1 MDSAAR
7 IAARPSGQREH
18 RLLLL
23 VSYALTA
30 SAAAVTTVAVAASGA
45 PSHPAL
51 VGLTRGLIMATPI
64 AIGLYV
70 WQRPAGGRFG
80 LLLIGAGAG
89 CFVTT
94 LAESRHA
101 GLYTVGRTAGWLLEV
116 LVVYLVLAFP
126 SGRLSERVDRVLV
139 GAMGV
144 ALVAL
149 FLPRL
154 ALANHFDV
162 PSRFTSC
169 VHHCPPNAL
178 FALHHEPAVVDGLL
192 RPLGAAMVLAVMIGV
207 GFRLWQKGRQATPL
221 TRRTL
226 GPIFVVSIAVAS
238 ILSIGL
244 AARQIDA
251 YAWTARASA
260 WLLAFAVPAIA
271 VAFLAGLLRWRLFA
285 ARALQR
291 VAESVRSVP
300 TAITLR
306 RELAAALDDPALEIA
321 FPVSE
326 GEDGWIDGRG
336 LPLALPGPGSGR
348 SASAIRTGPDR
359 TAVIIHDEAL
369 STHPELVNAA
379 AGVAALVLDNHR
391 LAAEAAKSLREVQ
404 RSRARIATSAERERR
419 RIERDL
425 HDGAQQ
431 RLVALRIELELAENL
446 VRHDPERGVALL
458 RKLEGEVEEA
468 LDELRALAH
477 GVYPPLLADRGLPE
491 ALRAAGTRCT
501 IPVDLRARDVGRY
514 PPEVE
519 SAVYFCV
526 LEALQNALKH
536 AKDARQ
542 AVIRLDGAY
551 SALRFSVRDN
561 GGGTPDGTVRAGAGI
576 TNMRDRLAAVGGDV
590 EVISTPGESMEV
602 RGSVPIG

>member
-51 VGLTRGLIMATPI
+51 VGLTRGLIVATPI
-64 AIGLYV
+64 AVGLYV

-101 GLYTVGRTAGWLLEV
+101 GLYTVGRMAGWLLEV

-162 PSRFTSC
+162 PSSFTSC

-178 FALHHEPAVVDGLL
+178 FALHHEPAVVDDLL

-244 AARQIDA
+244 VARQIDA
-251 YAWTARASA
+251 NAWTARASA

-285 ARALQR
+285 GRALQR
-291 VAESVRSVP
+291 VAQSVRSVP

-321 FPVSE
+321 FPMSE

-336 LPLALPGPGSGR
+336 LPLALPARGSGR
-348 SASAIRTGPDR
+348 SVSAVRTGPDR
-359 TAVIIHDEAL
+359 TAVIVHDDAL
-369 STHPELVNAA
+369 STHPDLVNAA

-391 LAAEAAKSLREVQ
+391 LAAEAAKSLREVR

-431 RLVALRIELELAENL
+431 RLVALRIELELGENL
-446 VRHDPERGVALL
+446 VREDPERGVALL
-458 RKLEGEVEEA
+458 RKLEA

-477 GVYPPLLADRGLPE
+477 GVYPPLLADRGLAE

-501 IPVDLRARDVGRY
+501 IPVDLRAHDVGRY

-561 GGGTPDGTVRAGAGI
+561 GGGTPHGTVRAGAGI

-590 EVISTPGESMEV
+590 EVISTPGEGMEV